1 MSLASSEAALAHL
14 RRIKPNDGWALQYK
28 TTNAPT
34 GSASTTTANATSS
47 SMLVRLLRRNVPVT
61 DSYFFDLYHDVS
73 LSNQVVGILNTVRTT
88 TNDKQQQAVSAQ
100 VLVDASGKLT
110 AASVKIVSVTGY
122 YSATFISNQA
132 KTKSS
137 QLSSS
142 SSATTPAMSST
153 TGTSTTT
160 ISDEQNRDLLW
171 YGGGLLGVAILSRLS
186 LTLVALFVLPAMYM
200 VLVQTCPKPE
210 SFDAKKELKRILRGH
225 HLPDHHPDKPK
236 GLLSETLARITAS
249 VTAELATLPG
259 YEVTSIGLAGAAW
272 IACARVPSVQMD
284 YYWIGLHHTWY
295 YLYGTKIQ
303 QASNA

>member
-28 TTNAPT
+28 TTSAAPST
-34 GSASTTTANATSS
+34 GTTTT

-61 DSYFFDLYHDVS
+61 DSYFFDLYHDVP
-73 LSNQVVGILNTVRTT
+73 SNQVVGILSQCNTKTPH
-88 TNDKQQQAVSAQ
+88 AVSSAQ

-110 AASVKIVSVTGY
+110 TSSVQIVSITGY
-122 YSATFISNQA
+122 KASFGSSGQA
-132 KTKSS
+132 KKSS
-137 QLSSS
+137 QSSPSSTPLSSS
-142 SSATTPAMSST
+142 AST
-153 TGTSTTT
+153 TAT
-160 ISDEQNRDLLW
+160 ISDKQNRDLLW

-186 LTLVALFVLPAMYM
+186 LTLVTLFVLPAVYM

-249 VTAELATLPG
+249 VATELATLPG
-259 YEVTSIGLAGAAW
+259 YEVTTIGLAGAAW
-272 IACARVPSVQMD
+272 IACARVPSVEMD

-303 QASNA
+303 ASNN